1 MVWPPDPK
9 FPTSLL
15 IAAAKFGYVTKGH
28 RANGEEVGVFVDGT
42 VELPLFLVAHDP
54 NARSVVAWDLIREDA
69 RGYLPF
75 MFNRQTYLIMH
86 DGQAND
92 DGTITYKGQKYSIRI
107 WFDAL
112 PIAEAYQV

>member
-1 MVWPPDPK
+1 V
-9 FPTSLL
+9 
-15 IAAAKFGYVTKGH
+15 KGH
-28 RANGEEVGVFVDGT
+28 RSNGEEVRVFIDGT
-42 VELPLFLVAHDP
+42 VELPLFLVAHDQ
-54 NARSVVAWDLIREDA
+54 REGVVAWDLIREDA

-75 MFNRQTYLIMH
+75 MFTRQTYLIMH